1 MVAPLPPFINTMHSI
16 FFQSEDAIKAWLTE
30 NGEKPF
36 RAGQILSW
44 VYKPGIVAFDDMTN
58 LSAELKRKLAAD
70 FTLRTAQ
77 VVQTSQSPWAVKALL
92 KLHDG
97 ETIECVLLTDDKG
110 RHTVCLSTQ
119 VGCAMGCMFCA
130 TGQTKSE
137 AGKCFIR
144 NLEAEEIVE
153 QVLIFQDLL
162 NSSNSQFAASNSSD
176 RINNLVVMGMGEPG
190 LNLNNLLKALDA
202 LSNHLEIGA
211 RKITIST
218 VGIISGIERLAHSGK
233 QYHLAVSLHA
243 PNNELRNRIV
253 PTNAGIG
260 IQNILRAA
268 DKFFDATGRRV
279 TYEYVLLGGVN
290 DSQQCA
296 EELTQLLRGRNALV
310 NLIPYNEVEGL
321 PFKRPYPDK
330 IDAFVRILESGGVQ
344 VQVRKEKGGR
354 IDAACGQLRRKNID
368 KKNSVSTK

>member
-1 MVAPLPPFINTMHSI
+1 MKNLP
-16 FFQSEDAIKAWLTE
+16 
-30 NGEKPF
+30 
-36 RAGQILSW
+36 AG
-44 VYKPGIVAFDDMTN
+44 
-58 LSAELKRKLAAD
+58 LKQKLAEA

-77 VVQTSQSPWAVKALL
+77 VVQTSQSPWATKALL

-97 ETIECVLLTDDKG
+97 ETIECVMLTDDKG

-137 AGKCFIR
+137 SGKCFIR

-162 NSSNSQFAASNSSD
+162 HSQATTATTDSD
-176 RINNLVVMGMGEPG
+176 RISNIVVMGMGEPG
-190 LNLNNLLKALDA
+190 LNLDNLLTALEW
-202 LSNHLEIGA
+202 LSNYLEIGA

-243 PNNELRNRIV
+243 PNDELRNRIV
-253 PTNAGIG
+253 PTNEGIG
-260 IQNILRAA
+260 IQNILHAA
-268 DKFFDATGRRV
+268 DDFFDVTGRRI

-290 DSQQCA
+290 DTPQCA
-296 EELTQLLRGRNALV
+296 QELAQILHGRNALV

-321 PFKRPYPDK
+321 PFRRPYPDK
-330 IDAFVRILESGGVQ
+330 IDAFVRVLESGGVQ

-354 IDAACGQLRRKNID
+354 IDAACGQLRRKSV
-368 KKNSVSTK
+368 KKIFDD

>member
-1 MVAPLPPFINTMHSI
+1 MSSI
-16 FFQSEDAIKAWLTE
+16 LFQSEDALKSWLTE

-36 RAGQILSW
+36 RASQILSW
-44 VYKPGIVAFDDMTN
+44 LSKPGVTSFEDMKN
-58 LSAELKRKLAAD
+58 LPAGLKQKLSDA

-77 VVQTSQSPWAVKALL
+77 VVQTSQSPWATKALL

-97 ETIECVLLTDDKG
+97 ETVECVMLTDDKG

-137 AGKCFIR
+137 SGKCFIR

-162 NSSNSQFAASNSSD
+162 LSQATTPDSD
-176 RINNLVVMGMGEPG
+176 RISNIVVMGMGEPG
-190 LNLNNLLKALDA
+190 LNLDNLLAALDW

-243 PNNELRNRIV
+243 PNDELRNRIV
-253 PTNAGIG
+253 PTNASIG
-260 IQNILRAA
+260 IQNILHAA
-268 DKFFDATGRRV
+268 DDFFDVTGRRI
-279 TYEYVLLGGVN
+279 TYEYVLLGGIN
-290 DSQQCA
+290 DTTQCA
-296 EELTQLLRGRNALV
+296 QELAQILRGRNALV

-330 IDAFVRILESGGVQ
+330 IDAFVRTLESGGVQ

-354 IDAACGQLRRKNID
+354 IDAACGQLRRKTVAKNI
-368 KKNSVSTK
+368 

>member
-1 MVAPLPPFINTMHSI
+1 MLSI
-16 FFQSEDAIKAWLTE
+16 LFQTEDALKTWLTE

-36 RAGQILSW
+36 RASQILSW
-44 VYKPGIVAFDDMTN
+44 LSKPGVTSFDDMKN
-58 LSAELKRKLAAD
+58 LPAGLKQKLADA
-70 FTLRTAQ
+70 FTFRTAQ
-77 VVQTSQSPWAVKALL
+77 VVQTSQSPWATKALL

-97 ETIECVLLTDDKG
+97 ETIECVMLTDDKG

-119 VGCAMGCMFCA
+119 VGCAMGCLFCA

-137 AGKCFIR
+137 SGKCFIR

-153 QVLIFQDLL
+153 QVLIFQDMLHSQTTS
-162 NSSNSQFAASNSSD
+162 NPSANASSDSD
-176 RINNLVVMGMGEPG
+176 RISNIVVMGMGEPG
-190 LNLNNLLKALDA
+190 LNLDNLLPALDW
-202 LSNHLEIGA
+202 LSNNLEIGA

-243 PNNELRNRIV
+243 SNDELRNRIV

-268 DKFFDATGRRV
+268 DDFFDVTGRRI

-290 DSQQCA
+290 DSPQCA
-296 EELTQLLRGRNALV
+296 QELTQILRGRNALV

-330 IDAFVRILESGGVQ
+330 IDAFVRTLETGGVQ

-354 IDAACGQLRRKNID
+354 IDAACGQLRRKAVS
-368 KKNSVSTK
+368 KNN

>member
-1 MVAPLPPFINTMHSI
+1 MKNLP
-16 FFQSEDAIKAWLTE
+16 
-30 NGEKPF
+30 
-36 RAGQILSW
+36 AG
-44 VYKPGIVAFDDMTN
+44 
-58 LSAELKRKLAAD
+58 LKQKLASA

-77 VVQTSQSPWAVKALL
+77 VVQTSQSPLATKALL

-97 ETIECVLLTDDKG
+97 ETVECVMLTDDKG

-130 TGQTKSE
+130 TGQTKAES
-137 AGKCFIR
+137 GKCFIR

-162 NSSNSQFAASNSSD
+162 QTQSATPDSD
-176 RINNLVVMGMGEPG
+176 RISNIVVMGMGEPG
-190 LNLNNLLKALDA
+190 LNLDNLLTALDW

-243 PNNELRNRIV
+243 PNDELRNRIV
-253 PTNAGIG
+253 PTNASIG
-260 IQNILRAA
+260 IQNILNAA
-268 DKFFDATGRRV
+268 DAFFEVTGRRI

-290 DSQQCA
+290 DSTQCA
-296 EELTQLLRGRNALV
+296 QELAQLLHGRNALV

-330 IDAFVRILESGGVQ
+330 IDAFVRTLESGGVQ

-354 IDAACGQLRRKNID
+354 IDAACGQLRRKNIA
-368 KKNSVSTK
+368 KKE

>member
-1 MVAPLPPFINTMHSI
+1 MHSI
-16 FFQSEDAIKAWLTE
+16 LFESEDALKSWLTG

-36 RAGQILSW
+36 RASQILSW
-44 VYKPGIVAFDDMTN
+44 LNKPGVTSFDDMKN
-58 LSAELKRKLAAD
+58 LPAGLKQKLSNA

-77 VVQTSQSPWAVKALL
+77 VVQTSQSPWATKALL

-97 ETIECVLLTDDKG
+97 ETVECVMLTDDKG

-130 TGQTKSE
+130 TGQTKAES
-137 AGKCFIR
+137 GKCFIR

-162 NSSNSQFAASNSSD
+162 HSQTPTPDSD
-176 RINNLVVMGMGEPG
+176 RISNIVVMGMGEPG
-190 LNLNNLLKALDA
+190 LNLDNLLTALDW

-218 VGIISGIERLAHSGK
+218 VGIISGIERLAHIGK

-243 PNNELRNRIV
+243 PNDELRYRIV
-253 PTNAGIG
+253 PTNASIG
-260 IQNILRAA
+260 IQNILNAA
-268 DKFFDATGRRV
+268 DAFFDVTGRRI
-279 TYEYVLLGGVN
+279 TYEYVLLGGIN
-290 DSQQCA
+290 DSTQCA
-296 EELTQLLRGRNALV
+296 QELAQLLHGRNALV

-330 IDAFVRILESGGVQ
+330 IDAFVHTLESGGVQ
-344 VQVRKEKGGR
+344 VQVRKEKGRR
-354 IDAACGQLRRKNID
+354 IDAACGQLRRKNIA
-368 KKNSVSTK
+368 KKE